1 MCIRDRYMGIYIYL
15 EIAINISQNPDFVMQ
30 LTRADSTVVSSTHQY
45 ESTIIPAPPGKL
57 WTYIRNFALDKV
69 LPSRVD
75 KIEYVEGSAGKVDS
89 VLKISFKDSASW
101 SIKILEL
108 SDLNHYITYE
118 VIEASPPIP
127 ATSILNTIR
136 LRRVTDDNSTF
147 LTWETDFSNDADANV
162 IQDNKYKKLEYFKE
176 IKTIV
181 GKLQTECCLLYILQ
195 KILLRNVRFY
205 ILLLSLIHISEP
217 TRLGMISY
225 AVFCLKKKKDRSQL
239 HGAQL

>member
-162 IQDNKYKKLEYFKE
+162 IQDNKYKKLECKQYFLSAFWATFNFTLQISRRLRLSSE
-176 IKTIV
+176 SF
-181 GKLQTECCLLYILQ
+181 KLSVVYSTSYKRSYQGMYDFTSYCCLLYTSPSPRDQ
-195 KILLRNVRFY
+195 
-205 ILLLSLIHISEP
+205 
-217 TRLGMISY
+217 
-225 AVFCLKKKKDRSQL
+225 A
-239 HGAQL
+239 